1 MKIGFDVAPSGY
13 FRIEA
18 ASLHVDV
25 AAVERLMAHYRAH
38 TPTEALTLEIER
50 EAPGDAKRHP
60 LMIAM
65 VQEANKLWFSEP
77 AGRA

>member
-18 ASLHVDV
+18 AALHVNPV
-25 AAVERLMAHYRAH
+25 AVEALMARYKVA
-38 TPTEALTLEIER
+38 TPTDALALEIER
-50 EAPGDAKRHP
+50 EAPGDSHRHP

-65 VQEANKLWFSEP
+65 VSEANKLWFVPP